1 MKVKLLLLIKMVF
14 VDNKEE
20 MQEGEVTSNNQT
32 CFNFLGRALIFV
44 HVALINSIK

>member
-1 MKVKLLLLIKMVF
+1 MVF

-32 CFNFLGRALIFV
+32 YFNCLGRALIFV
-44 HVALINSIK
+44 YVALINSIK